1 MRLRKSNKGK
11 SFNNASTFIFSD
23 GEQGDQTQQVHSP
36 SDDEFIVDARQPL
49 GDRIEHGFDHQDS
62 SDFESQDGGQSE
74 SRRKKNRRSW
84 APNPAKPLGEVQPY
98 PTDPAQKWTRTYVG
112 PVKRWTRLEYL
123 VDYWFG
129 DIEDRRDIFN
139 EFMKLWFNFQLFPP
153 KLLQGSRQLEVAQNG
168 WMPSDFIQRSEDQY
182 RYWYER
188 YLAIRTISQESTI
201 IDKAEAFRWFL
212 PRAEGEMRVLL
223 GHVSNQKEYLIK
235 QGECIPFSDSGAP
248 IEDEANNE
256 PKNGGWLLDVGG
268 IVLSMGWVPVRGQAD
283 QLLAMSIIPYS
294 DQAFYKDLND
304 APKPSELKEG
314 VIQIWK
320 FKTERNSEGIS
331 RPARS
336 PPDLVHAICSYW
348 GRVKRIQWCPIP
360 LTITHRVA
368 LLAALY
374 GDGKLRILEVKRDSG
389 EENIQ
394 IFEEMEGPMAT
405 IEPPKEHTLEI
416 NCFTWL
422 NMNRITVGLS
432 DGSVAV
438 WSISPCQQLQRH
450 PVHSSPIMDI
460 VSSYPSKPFLI
471 ATMPMG
477 GVFTLTDLNR
487 PTAEKTYHGNPLVSL
502 QPNVLSWSDQLR
514 GYASIW
520 PTSFP
525 GTSTVSF
532 VQSRVFPLSRH
543 ICTVEGQTSCLA
555 FGTCHPCL
563 LVGSSDGSV
572 WALNVMRKVLSH
584 REKTYKIKIFQH
596 EYAAPLPSHATSDDD
611 EQIPQRGGCRILHGF
626 LPQVNFHPLGT
637 RIAKE
642 SRVKRA
648 RVEKKAANKKSQ
660 KPDNEE
666 TFEDPG
672 ESDED
677 YFTMVPAP
685 IVVHE
690 AQTRITALSWNPNVE
705 FSWWAAAAMGSGL
718 VRVMDLGIENA
729 QDEPEEHHGRPES
742 GEPNL
747 GHDYDGRNEDDEIG
761 EGSDNDTELADYNEA
776 I

>member
-1 MRLRKSNKGK
+1 MRLRKSDRGRRFNKGLA
-11 SFNNASTFIFSD
+11 FDLSD
-23 GEQGDQTQQVHSP
+23 EEQSDLTRQSRDL
-36 SDDEFIVDARQPL
+36 SDDEFVVDLQPP
-49 GDRIEHGFDHQDS
+49 DHKYEQDDDPRDS
-62 SDFESQDGGQSE
+62 SVFESQDGRQSE

-84 APNPAKPLGEVQPY
+84 APNPAKPLSEVQPY

-129 DIEDRRDIFN
+129 DVEDRREVFN
-139 EFMKLWFNFQLFPP
+139 EFMKLWFNFQLLPP
-153 KLLQGSRQLEVAQNG
+153 KLPQGSHQLEVARNG
-168 WMPSDFIQRSEDQY
+168 WMPNDFTQHIENKY
-182 RYWYER
+182 RHWYER
-188 YLAIRTISQESTI
+188 YLAIRTALQESTL
-201 IDKAEAFRWFL
+201 IDKAKAFRWFL
-212 PRAEGEMRVLL
+212 PRADGEIRVLL
-223 GHVSNQKEYLIK
+223 GHVSNQKEYLLK
-235 QGECIPFSDSGAP
+235 QGECISLSDSGLP
-248 IEDEANNE
+248 IEYESNNE
-256 PKNGGWLLDVGG
+256 LQNGGWLLDVGG
-268 IVLSMGWVPVRGQAD
+268 IVLSMGWAPVKDHTD
-283 QLLAMSIIPYS
+283 QFLAMSVIPHS
-294 DQAFYKDLND
+294 DQAFYRDLNN

-314 VIQIWK
+314 AIQIWK
-320 FKTERNSEGIS
+320 FKAEKDSGGIS
-331 RPARS
+331 RPVRS
-336 PPDLVHAICSYW
+336 SPELIHAICFYW
-348 GRVKRIQWCPIP
+348 GRVKRMQWCPVP
-360 LTITHRVA
+360 LTITHGIA
-368 LLAALY
+368 LLAALC
-374 GDGKLRILEVKRDSG
+374 GDGKLRIMEIKRDPERDSIG
-389 EENIQ
+389 T
-394 IFEEMEGPMAT
+394 FEEMQDPMVT

-416 NCFTWL
+416 NCFSWL
-422 NMNRITVGLS
+422 NMNRIVVGLS

-438 WSISPCQQLQRH
+438 WSVSPFQQLQRH

-460 VSSYPSKPFLI
+460 VSGYPSKPFLI

-514 GYASIW
+514 GFASIW

-532 VQSRVFPLSRH
+532 VHSRVFPLSRH

-572 WALNVMRKVLSH
+572 WTLNVMRKVLSH
-584 REKTYKIKIFQH
+584 REKTHKIKIFQH
-596 EYAAPLPSHATSDDD
+596 EYAAPPLPDATNDDD
-611 EQIPQRGGCRILHGF
+611 EQIPLRGGCRILHGF

-648 RVEKKAANKKSQ
+648 RGEKKAANKKAE
-660 KPDNEE
+660 KPANEE
-666 TFEDPG
+666 PFEDLA

-690 AQTRITALSWNPNVE
+690 PQTRITALCWNPNVE

-718 VRVMDLGIENA
+718 VRVMDLGIENT
-729 QDEPEEHHGRPES
+729 QGEPEEHHEGLES
-742 GEPNL
+742 VEPNF
-747 GHDYDGRNEDDEIG
+747 DRDDDDGRNGDIEMKDGPDG
-761 EGSDNDTELADYNEA
+761 DVELVEKV
-776 I
+776 